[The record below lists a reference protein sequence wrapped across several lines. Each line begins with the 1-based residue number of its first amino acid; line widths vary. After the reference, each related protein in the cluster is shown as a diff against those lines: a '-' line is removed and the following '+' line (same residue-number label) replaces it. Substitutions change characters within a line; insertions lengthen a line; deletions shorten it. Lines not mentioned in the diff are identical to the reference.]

1 MEKDT
6 EIELVKMRL
15 DQHDRLHKEFQDSIK
30 GLADG
35 VKRLVEAEIRREQD
49 GEAFKRIFDEIG
61 KLQNEFNNYK
71 EAQTQKELDRYQG
84 FIYRAVGYAAL
95 ILASLIAGRFGAHLL

>member
-49 GEAFKRIFDEIG
+49 GEAFKRIFDEIE
-61 KLQNEFNNYK
+61 KLQKEFADYK
-71 EAQTQKELDRYQG
+71 ESQTQKELDRYQG